1 MTPGDQHAVDVRLAQ
16 LEVAKALMV
25 LLSLH
30 EDADSVQVQTSM
42 KDGRIEAIEVA
53 YSLKGRPLGGMS
65 L

>member
-1 MTPGDQHAVDVRLAQ
+1 MTPGDQQAVDVRLAQ
-16 LEVAKALMV
+16 FEVAKALMV

-30 EDADSVQVQTSM
+30 EDADSVQVQTGM
-42 KDGRIEAIEVA
+42 KDGRIEGIQVA

>member
-30 EDADSVQVQTSM
+30 EDADSVQVQTGM
-42 KDGRIEAIEVA
+42 KDGRLEDIEVA

>member
-1 MTPGDQHAVDVRLAQ
+1 MAPGDQYAVDMRLAQ
-16 LEVAKALMV
+16 LDVAKALMV

-30 EDADSVQVQTSM
+30 EDADSVQVQTGM
-42 KDGRIEAIEVA
+42 KDGRIEGIQVA

>member
-30 EDADSVQVQTSM
+30 DEADSVQVQTGM
-42 KDGRIEAIEVA
+42 KDGRLVGIDVA

>member
-25 LLSLH
+25 LLALH
-30 EDADSVQVQTSM
+30 DEADSVQVQTGM
-42 KDGRIEAIEVA
+42 KDGRLEGIEVA
-53 YSLKGRPLGGMS
+53 YSLKGRLLGGMS

>member
-30 EDADSVQVQTSM
+30 DEADAVQVQSGM
-42 KDGRIEAIEVA
+42 KDGRLESIEVA
-53 YSLKGRPLGGMS
+53 YSLKGVPLGGMS

>member
-30 EDADSVQVQTSM
+30 EDADSVQVQTGM
-42 KDGRIEAIEVA
+42 KDGRIECIEVA

>member
-1 MTPGDQHAVDVRLAQ
+1 MAPGDQHAVDMRLAQ

-30 EDADSVQVQTSM
+30 EDADSVQVQTGM
-42 KDGRIEAIEVA
+42 KDGRIEGIQVA

>member
-16 LEVAKALMV
+16 LEVAKALIV

-30 EDADSVQVQTSM
+30 DEADSVQVQTGM
-42 KDGRIEAIEVA
+42 KEGRLEAIDVA

>member
-30 EDADSVQVQTSM
+30 EEADSVQVQTAM
-42 KDGRIEAIEVA
+42 KDGRLEGIEVA
-53 YSLKGRPLGGMS
+53 YSLKGRSLGGMS

>member
-30 EDADSVQVQTSM
+30 DDADSVQVQTGM
-42 KDGRIEAIEVA
+42 KYGRLEGIEVA
-53 YSLKGRPLGGMS
+53 YSLKGRQLGGMT

>member
-16 LEVAKALMV
+16 LEVAKVLMV

-30 EDADSVQVQTSM
+30 DEADSVQVQTGM
-42 KDGRIEAIEVA
+42 KDGRLEGIEVA

>member
-16 LEVAKALMV
+16 MEVAKALMV

-30 EDADSVQVQTSM
+30 DEADSIQLQTGM
-42 KDGRIEAIEVA
+42 KDGRLEGIDVS